1 MTTLV
6 ALCALSFLLMLVF
19 LRHTFVCTRRRRILR
34 AGFSGLSC
42 AMCGAL
48 LGGFLLLAVSYLGY
62 QRLTAEQVVANLQF
76 SRVAPDEYQARL
88 MIDGQPDRFF
98 RLSGDEWQ
106 IDARIVSWQPP
117 VTILGLDPIFRLD
130 RLSGRYADVDE
141 EREMPRTVHALSEK
155 PFLDV
160 WNVAQQAPALLPGV
174 DAYYG
179 TATFVPMSDGARF
192 EVSLSRD
199 ALIARPA
206 NAAAEEA
213 LGQWR

>member
-1 MTTLV
+1 MTILLAIGAVCLLLTL
-6 ALCALSFLLMLVF
+6 LL

-34 AGFSGLSC
+34 AGVSGLSC
-42 AMCGAL
+42 AVCGAL
-48 LGGFLLLAVSYLGY
+48 LGAVVLLAVSYLGY

-76 SRVAPDEYQARL
+76 SRVAPNEFRARL
-88 MIDGQPDRFF
+88 MIDGERDRFF
-98 RLSGDEWQ
+98 LLSGDEWQ
-106 IDARIVSWQPP
+106 IDARIVSWHPP

-130 RLSGRYADVDE
+130 RLSGRYANVDE
-141 EREMPRTVHALSEK
+141 ERDKPRTVHALSEE

-179 TATFVPMSDGARF
+179 TATYVPMTDGARY

-206 NAAAEEA
+206 NAAAQEA